1 MKTDVDPATGSR
13 QNQQMKLHR
22 ILALVSRHL
31 YLYRRSL
38 PRIMEIFYWPFLDL
52 VIWGFITLYLAR
64 AGGHLPGM
72 VTFFLGALILWDML
86 FRSHQGITISFL
98 EELWARNLMNLFASP
113 LKPGEFLAATL
124 LMSLF
129 KVTCVSVVMTLCAI
143 VFYSYNLLQV
153 GLWLIPF
160 VFNLVLLGWTIG
172 VFTTSLIMRF
182 GQEAEVL
189 AWSMVFLFQPI
200 SCVFY
205 PMEVLP
211 PWLRML
217 AMMNPAA
224 HIFEG
229 LRSVVS
235 TGAAP
240 TTILVWAFGL
250 NGLVAAAAITWFYR
264 TFAYCKERGLL
275 VRVGE

>member
-1 MKTDVDPATGSR
+1 
-13 QNQQMKLHR
+13 
-22 ILALVSRHL
+22 
-31 YLYRRSL
+31 
-38 PRIMEIFYWPFLDL
+38 MEIFYWPFLDL
-52 VIWGFITLYLAR
+52 VIWGFITLYLGR

-124 LMSLF
+124 LMSIF
-129 KVTCVSVVMTLCAI
+129 KVTCVSVVMTLCAAA
-143 VFYSYNLLQV
+143 FYSYNLLQV

-160 VFNLVLLGWTIG
+160 VFNLVLMGWAIG

-211 PWLRML
+211 AWLRVL

-235 TGAAP
+235 AGAAP
-240 TTILVWAFGL
+240 AASLAWAFGL
-250 NGLVAAAAITWFYR
+250 NGLLAAAVIAWFYQ
-264 TFAYCKERGLL
+264 TFAYCKEQGLL

>member
-1 MKTDVDPATGSR
+1 
-13 QNQQMKLHR
+13 MKLHR
-22 ILALVSRHL
+22 VTALILRHL

-64 AGGHLPGM
+64 YQTQVPGF
-72 VTFFLGALILWDML
+72 VTFFLGALILWDIL
-86 FRSHQGITISFL
+86 FRSQQGITITFL

-113 LKPGEFLAATL
+113 LKPSEFLAATMV
-124 LMSLF
+124 MSVM
-129 KVTCVSVVMTLCAI
+129 KVMAVSIVMGGCALI
-143 VFYSYNLLQV
+143 FYSYNVLV
-153 GLWLIPF
+153 IGVWLFPF
-160 VFNLVLLGWTIG
+160 VLNLVVTGWIIG

-211 PWLRML
+211 TWLKGI
-217 AMMNPAA
+217 AWANPAA

-229 LRSVVS
+229 MRAVLSI
-235 TGAAP
+235 GEAP
-240 TTILVWAFGL
+240 IGSLAWAVGL
-250 NGLVAAAAITWFYR
+250 NGVLLIGVVVWFYR
-264 TFAYCKERGLL
+264 TIAYCKDQGLL

>member
-1 MKTDVDPATGSR
+1 
-13 QNQQMKLHR
+13 MKLYR
-22 ILALVSRHL
+22 ITAVIVRHL

-64 AGGHLPGM
+64 SPNQVPGF
-72 VTFFLGALILWDML
+72 VTFFLGALILWDIL
-86 FRSHQGITISFL
+86 FRAQQGITISFL

-113 LKPGEFLAATL
+113 LKSSEFLVATMA
-124 LMSLF
+124 MSVM
-129 KVTCVSVVMTLCAI
+129 KVTAVSIVMAVCAI
-143 VFYSYNLLQV
+143 LFYSYNVLIIGV
-153 GLWLIPF
+153 WLMPF
-160 VFNLVLLGWTIG
+160 VLNLVITGWIIG

-205 PMEVLP
+205 PIEVLP
-211 PWLRML
+211 TWLQMI
-217 AMMNPAA
+217 AWANPAA

-229 LRSVVS
+229 MRGVLS
-235 TGAAP
+235 TGVPPVAN
-240 TTILVWAFGL
+240 LGWAMGL
-250 NGLVAAAAITWFYR
+250 NGLLLVGVVLWFYR
-264 TFAYCKERGLL
+264 TVAYCKDQGLL

>member
-1 MKTDVDPATGSR
+1 
-13 QNQQMKLHR
+13 
-22 ILALVSRHL
+22 
-31 YLYRRSL
+31 
-38 PRIMEIFYWPFLDL
+38 MEIFYWPFLDL

-129 KVTCVSVVMTLCAI
+129 KVTCVSVVMTLCAAA
-143 VFYSYNLLQV
+143 FYSYNLLQI

-160 VFNLVLLGWTIG
+160 VFNLVLMGWTIG

-211 PWLRML
+211 AWLRVL

-229 LRSVVS
+229 LRSVVN
-235 TGAAP
+235 TGTAPAAS
-240 TTILVWAFGL
+240 LAWAFGL
-250 NGLVAAAAITWFYR
+250 NGLLAAAVIAWFYQ
-264 TFAYCKERGLL
+264 TFASCKERGLL

>member
-1 MKTDVDPATGSR
+1 
-13 QNQQMKLHR
+13 MKLHR
-22 ILALVSRHL
+22 IIALIVRHL

-64 AGGHLPGM
+64 YQSQIPGF

-86 FRSHQGITISFL
+86 FRSQQGITISFL

-113 LKPGEFLAATL
+113 LKPSEFLAATMA
-124 LMSLF
+124 MSIF
-129 KVTCVSVVMTLCAI
+129 KVTCVSIAMTICALL
-143 VFYSYNLLQV
+143 FFSYNVLTT
-153 GLWLIPF
+153 GLWLVPF
-160 VFNLVLLGWTIG
+160 VFNLVLTGWVIG

-205 PMEVLP
+205 PMEILP
-211 PWLRML
+211 GWLKPV
-217 AMMNPAA
+217 AWANPAA
-224 HIFEG
+224 HVFEG
-229 LRSVVS
+229 MRAVLNL
-235 TGAAP
+235 GEAP
-240 TTILVWAFGL
+240 LMNLAWAVAL
-250 NGLVAAAAITWFYR
+250 NGLLLVAVVAWFYR
-264 TFAYCKERGLL
+264 TFAYCKDQGLL